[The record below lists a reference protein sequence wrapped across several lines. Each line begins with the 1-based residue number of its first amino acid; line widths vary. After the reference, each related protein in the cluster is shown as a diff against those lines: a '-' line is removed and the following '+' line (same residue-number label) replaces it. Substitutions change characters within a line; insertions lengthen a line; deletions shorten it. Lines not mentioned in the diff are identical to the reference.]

1 MQYRLEEEEVL
12 VGMWKEEEKRRERG
26 GERKNDRE

>member
-1 MQYRLEEEEVL
+1 MQYRLEEEVL
-12 VGMWKEEEKRRERG
+12 VGMWKEEEEKRRERG